1 MIELKHVTRK
11 FTNGDIENIVLKD
24 INLTI
29 LEGEFVCILGTS
41 GSGKSTLLNIIGL
54 IDNQSSGDY
63 LLENKEM
70 TQEKSSSFASIRGEK
85 FGFVFQSFHLANEL
99 TVIENV
105 AMPLGYQGIS
115 KKNRL
120 KRSRDVLKMVGLT
133 SKEELYPNLLS
144 GGEKQRVAIAR
155 ALVNHPKIIIADEP
169 TGNLDLKNT
178 QIIMKLFEEFNQKG
192 VTIILVT
199 HDESLVKKAHRIYH
213 IEDGVIKDEAHSQN

>member
-54 IDNQSSGDY
+54 IDNPSSGDY

-178 QIIMKLFEEFNQKG
+178 QIIMKLFEELNQKD

-199 HDESLVKKAHRIYH
+199 HDESLVKKAHRVYH

>member
-54 IDNQSSGDY
+54 IDNPSSGDY
-63 LLENKEM
+63 LLENKEI
-70 TQEKSSSFASIRGEK
+70 TQENSSSFALIRGEK

-178 QIIMKLFEEFNQKG
+178 QIIMKLFEELNQKD

-199 HDESLVKKAHRIYH
+199 HDESLVKKAHRVYH

>member
-178 QIIMKLFEEFNQKG
+178 QIIMKLFEELNQKG

-199 HDESLVKKAHRIYH
+199 HDESLVKKAHRVYH